1 MESESQTRKR
11 RIDANLTGAGWVIQ
25 PFHVDL
31 DLRAL
36 ANHAIE
42 EFPTASGPADYALVA
57 GGQVVGI
64 VEAKK
69 LTVGAKGALTQAE
82 RYSKGLANSPF
93 NFDGYRVPF
102 LYSTNGE
109 VIHFHDVRHPEN
121 VSRKVA
127 NFHTPKALRELLA
140 VDLTACCTWFTA
152 NPNQHPRLR
161 PYQILANN
169 AVERALGLGK
179 RQMLVAMATG
189 TGKTFTTVNQ
199 AYRLLRSG
207 AARRILFLVDR
218 RALAAQAV
226 RAFASFEPE
235 PNLKFDRLYEVYSN
249 RFQKEDFGD
258 EDAFD
263 AKVIPGA
270 YLLDPQPKH
279 VFVYVCTIQR
289 MAVSILGRQAVFS
302 EDGDELD
309 PDADQLP
316 IPIHAFDT
324 IIADECHR
332 GYTASEQSVWRAV
345 LDHFDAVRIGL
356 TATPASHT
364 TTYFKEVVFRYTYE
378 EAVRDGHLVDWDL
391 VKIRSDVRIN
401 GLFLREGETVENVDP
416 VSGAERLDTLE
427 DEREFATT
435 DVERKV
441 TSPDSNRKILQE
453 LKKYTDEHEQRYGR
467 FPKTLIF
474 AANDLPHTSHAD
486 ELTELAVEIF
496 GRGESFVRKITGRV
510 DRPLQRI
517 REFRNRP
524 LPGIVVTVDLLS
536 TGVDIPDIEC
546 IVFLRPVKS
555 RILFEQMLG
564 RGTRKGEHVSD
575 KSHFTVFDCFDG
587 SLVDFFK
594 NSTSMTS
601 DPPVKPTRTI
611 KELVDDIWDNR
622 DRDYNTRCL
631 VKRMQRIDKEMS
643 GDARQDFEAFGIPQG
658 NLANYASR
666 LQSQLRQDFTA
677 TMTLLRNAQFQEL
690 LVHYKRQERLFLR
703 AIEYVDNVS
712 STWLVRDGGVEYKP
726 EDYLTLFER
735 FVRENAQ
742 QIEAIR
748 ILLDKPAHWGTEP
761 LKELRAKLLTGS
773 PRFTL
778 ENLQRAHQVRYDKA
792 LVDIISM
799 VKHAASERSPLLTA
813 EERVA
818 NAITQIS
825 QGRSFTPEQH
835 QWLDRIRRHLVEN
848 LSIDEE
854 DFEFIPAL
862 EGAGGWGKAN
872 RVFEGKLKE
881 LISQLNEALAA

>member
-1 MESESQTRKR
+1 
-11 RIDANLTGAGWVIQ
+11 
-25 PFHVDL
+25 
-31 DLRAL
+31 
-36 ANHAIE
+36 
-42 EFPTASGPADYALVA
+42 
-57 GGQVVGI
+57 
-64 VEAKK
+64 
-69 LTVGAKGALTQAE
+69 
-82 RYSKGLANSPF
+82 
-93 NFDGYRVPF
+93 
-102 LYSTNGE
+102 
-109 VIHFHDVRHPEN
+109 
-121 VSRKVA
+121 
-127 NFHTPKALRELLA
+127 
-140 VDLTACCTWFTA
+140 
-152 NPNQHPRLR
+152 
-161 PYQILANN
+161 
-169 AVERALGLGK
+169 
-179 RQMLVAMATG
+179 
-189 TGKTFTTVNQ
+189 
-199 AYRLLRSG
+199 
-207 AARRILFLVDR
+207 
-218 RALAAQAV
+218 
-226 RAFASFEPE
+226 
-235 PNLKFDRLYEVYSN
+235 
-249 RFQKEDFGD
+249 
-258 EDAFD
+258 
-263 AKVIPGA
+263 
-270 YLLDPQPKH
+270 
-279 VFVYVCTIQR
+279 
-289 MAVSILGRQAVFS
+289 
-302 EDGDELD
+302 
-309 PDADQLP
+309 
-316 IPIHAFDT
+316 
-324 IIADECHR
+324 
-332 GYTASEQSVWRAV
+332 
-345 LDHFDAVRIGL
+345 
-356 TATPASHT
+356 
-364 TTYFKEVVFRYTYE
+364 
-378 EAVRDGHLVDWDL
+378 
-391 VKIRSDVRIN
+391 
-401 GLFLREGETVENVDP
+401 
-416 VSGAERLDTLE
+416 
-427 DEREFATT
+427 
-435 DVERKV
+435 
-441 TSPDSNRKILQE
+441 
-453 LKKYTDEHEQRYGR
+453 
-467 FPKTLIF
+467 
-474 AANDLPHTSHAD
+474 
-486 ELTELAVEIF
+486 
-496 GRGESFVRKITGRV
+496 
-510 DRPLQRI
+510 
-517 REFRNRP
+517 
-524 LPGIVVTVDLLS
+524 
-536 TGVDIPDIEC
+536 
-546 IVFLRPVKS
+546 
-555 RILFEQMLG
+555 
-564 RGTRKGEHVSD
+564 
-575 KSHFTVFDCFDG
+575 
-587 SLVDFFK
+587 
-594 NSTSMTS
+594 MTS

-677 TMTLLRNAQFQEL
+677 TMTLLRNPQFQEL